1 MFVIKEA
8 NYITVIYYFLPSNVC
23 SKGCHFLL
31 NFDLVFYLFFKDVI
45 RVKSYVDSFL
55 DPAAVPV
62 RISINK
68 LYLFPKRG
76 KRGKQ
81 TADRDSD
88 RDSGIVVPE
97 AWMPTIKKHNKRV
110 VQQRTAE
117 GATSSQN
124 SWDRNT
130 PITADHRDINGA
142 A

>member
-1 MFVIKEA
+1 MWIA
-8 NYITVIYYFLPSNVC
+8 S
-23 SKGCHFLL
+23 
-31 NFDLVFYLFFKDVI
+31 
-45 RVKSYVDSFL
+45 RDSFL

-88 RDSGIVVPE
+88 RDSGIEVPE

-117 GATSSQN
+117 GATSRQN